1 MITIE
6 AMKQRLKSLRG
17 GYTLAELLIV
27 VAIIAIVCAIGI
39 GGILSQIKNLRQMK
53 LDRTAQTIYTAAQ
66 NRLTELYSSGDT
78 AYFDALLKRDAK
90 PSDWS
95 EGDTSY
101 KENNTL
107 TIIRSDK
114 NYTKDGIEL
123 SSEKSEAL
131 KRLIFPEGAISEELY
146 QNNWVVEFDAKQGYV
161 YSVFYADDSVKA
173 SVPTESFY
181 DEPDES
187 ALSYDLSK
195 IRSDKRSVRLK
206 ETDARVG
213 YFMGAFSVID
223 RADVDKPILSILVE
237 NNAKVITGSKVTKK
251 DIETGDELKLTF
263 RTILPNSAKK
273 SAKVDYLITVT
284 GKTSGSTYT
293 YTLNGLDVSKSSKSG
308 AEKSIILDKLI
319 TDETVSK
326 AAPDL
331 SFYQN
336 FCNNSAPDPA
346 QTKDSSTKWITYQS
360 RDGNMI
366 PGEDLEITFTVS
378 SSADSDLELKENTVS
393 ITVNSLFGNDTKV
406 DAENGGTASI
416 SCARHLQNLDSK
428 TSHLGE
434 SISGTKNSGTSP
446 LSLNFTAARQRADI
460 DFSDTDGYKTLYNGR
475 DFTPI
480 DNKALMSYDG
490 ACDGTEFAIRK
501 LTAGCRPGDIKTEEV
516 NAGLFG
522 TFYGEALKNIT
533 LTGLKANDDNGLNI
547 RNAGALAAELAGS
560 NEVTINNCKVYLQR
574 ADYTG
579 ANEHDEKYSFIK
591 ANDNAG
597 GLIGLAGVSVSV
609 KNSFAATTVESGLY
623 GSAVSQ
629 TDAEAEPA
637 DSYYG
642 KGSGGLIGWAKEN
655 VRISASYADCY
666 LTGAYI
672 GGLVGFIRDNS
683 NTGSEITG
691 SYSAGYALISD
702 QTARSAGLA
711 GNSVHAALS
720 MAASY
725 SAFDTGSN
733 TTSANTALYSTIC
746 TLAGGAEPEAVYY
759 LNTGAARKDIAKTAL
774 VSSAEL
780 KDNTE
785 TSPVAVM
792 NKQLSGLSSM
802 SGISFDN
809 EDASDRAT
817 EAYGLKDDGWR
828 TKIYEYPHILI
839 NGKPVMHYCD
849 WLDKDIKSGVL
860 VYFEKY
866 NNGSWGFY
874 GNGTDTLYSEA
885 KINEDKDNRHIVTDG
900 YAVLFSKTDYDALG
914 TDKDTAVFVNYNNG
928 KAAATLGSSC
938 AVEVSAAGLAKPT
951 DVWNQDSVFLL
962 LPEGISNYGI
972 NGETGDNAYSGYYQR
987 LTIDVSGSSASY
999 DFAPHFAKAVTA
1011 EVKSTDAI
1019 TKPKEDDDI
1028 YIRTPRQLY
1037 MMSLFYGTYQQ
1048 DTENCRFYQELD
1060 LDYSLYDWGGDS
1072 HAPYTNLSNSSAG
1085 NAANRTQTPIADGS
1099 SDEERFIATYEGFY
1113 HTITGFSILAAE
1125 DRHYV
1130 GLFGKVDGNAVLQ
1143 NIVVTA
1149 ELNDNK
1155 FTAKATDQVTGNG
1168 NDAYV
1173 GLLVGYVGADSR
1185 IYNCAAASYAL
1196 EGYAYGSS
1204 RIYAGGLCGYNLGAI
1219 SDCSAVIPSI
1229 KIHTNENAAGYVG
1242 SFAGYN
1248 SSTGEI
1254 TSCYG
1259 ISYIDASTTDTSNT
1273 YGLGGFAG
1281 TNNGHIESSYCAM
1294 AYTSSNI
1301 NTDNVSA
1308 FTQGIGQVDKCMYLN
1323 GGNYFY
1329 VDKVNLYNF
1338 EKDAYAAAAT
1348 DTQLKGM
1355 VDGGDTSYSLGT
1367 WLSSDFG
1374 QADESINHEITTAKS
1389 KVDKYPY
1396 PAVVSDGKQKVHYG
1410 EWFFE
1415 SGFANMGFI
1424 YWEHETG
1431 GSNNGYHFYII
1442 DADGA
1447 EHSTLCE
1454 AHDDGG
1460 VIKEYGYGYY
1470 YIKDGAEPTV
1480 TWEKVNASPNSET
1493 LDSYEAAYAADSKN
1507 GTEPAGN
1514 DNKKKVWEA
1523 VKSLKATF
1531 NGAYEFVLYR
1541 TTETGVNKSSGGKLE
1556 ASDYGMYLTD
1566 DSAYASCTLKTGA
1579 GSDEITRKYIF
1590 TPFFGKSMVLTGD
1603 YELKDN
1609 KDNKLADISLTDD
1622 DIKTGILGHN
1632 AGEKTD
1638 KNGAYISTDYATRLN
1653 GTSDNNKGF
1662 PFEIRSISQLQNLN
1676 WRWDKKNATSEVTEE
1691 DTKNTSSTT
1700 TVTDTTTKDV
1710 AANTKRD
1717 NTTNIGNSTHWKTV
1731 HVSDQVISTDTKTV
1745 TSGNTTITTTTEKVI
1760 VEHDEKQKVYVDSYD
1775 WYSHRY
1781 TKVYV
1786 DAHTETIE
1794 TRVTVTNSKRTDNNN
1809 YTYLKWYVDADG
1821 DGVKDDGDIIDIGT
1835 DHNYYWKQT
1844 HDLNTAEADSF
1855 TPIGGLYDA
1864 RETVKWSTSDP
1875 MTDIAAWPYVAYFNG
1890 DYNGGSYKVQNV
1902 RINSEAQTVGL
1913 FGVTSGASIRNIILY
1928 ANRANTTIATS
1939 NSDNTRNWYV
1949 LGSLIGLAGKGTIK
1963 NCAVA
1968 GFIIKD
1974 QRTKCGDGDAN
1985 VGGFV
1990 GLCAS
1995 DIENCS
2001 SVNDVII
2008 AVNHSNTL
2016 RVGGMAGI
2024 CPGTISNSYCG
2035 GSISSETINGATIY
2049 LAGMMGGEWFKA
2061 PGLGN
2066 LLGLTGCFENNSI
2079 SIEPQLINCYSYVK
2093 LPNVD
2098 SSKCIKAVKV
2108 LASVADLD
2116 MKYRAG
2122 DGSNFQAK
2130 TKTITIRN
2138 SYYYKPYTNDDT
2150 DVAPHQADNKSGNV
2164 DDVKYVDVS
2173 ESSIYDTS
2181 RNLKSGYNLGISYL
2195 QMQGKENLANG
2206 KSFLENLNA
2215 ISTQNPTS
2223 AGFVAV
2229 TTRENGSAAINGK
2242 YSFPGSDKELQGE
2255 NYPFPTIV
2263 TQTNPFYDTDM
2274 SSMGS
2279 YSESPTVHVHY
2290 GEWPKSNGL
2299 FIDKTS
2305 ESIDLITSKTGK
2317 TEINTRYY
2325 ADGEAVGM
2333 TAAPVLSFSN
2343 GNSSNI
2349 VSCSLTPKTDNGLT
2363 YYLLTVQALNEGYET
2378 ITLTYT
2384 ADGRTY
2390 SNTVDIGVTSEL
2402 SIEVTALKSANSET
2416 YVGVTTSYKLTA
2428 RDSAG
2433 NVLQLSA
2440 SNWAAEVDTESS
2452 KKVSVEQIS
2461 LENGNVI
2468 MKLKGIDAG
2477 TAYITVNTQNIYPGY
2492 GGTKPVGNRYRT
2504 LTVTVNPDPYESHT
2518 KVNAMIYVDGQR
2530 QDSEENNPVSVDFG
2544 SSVSSDSTAKSAL
2557 EYWTNQVNASD
2568 TASISL
2574 GRTFTGWITEDKET
2588 FNEATKLYSN
2598 VKVMATWDCLS
2609 VSFMDKA
2616 EGASDYTE
2624 LKKLSYHGS
2633 NFYTDNTLSVTA
2645 DAPQPYK
2652 RSGDESFS
2660 GYWTEKNGGK
2670 QIVGS
2675 DGTLVGSLDNT
2686 GNVTLYARF
2695 DVSSDELTALSEQ
2708 YSSDQKAAY
2717 DAVSEELTAI
2727 AAASLS
2733 TEAYTS
2739 LEETAAETTVAA
2751 DLSEESYASADNN
2764 ESTVTAVDSNG
2775 QRVDLNAPSNVIR
2788 YNAVDSETTGAADD
2802 YESY

>member
-6 AMKQRLKSLRG
+6 DMKQRLKSLRG

-101 KENNTL
+101 KENDTL

-114 NYTKDGIEL
+114 NYTKDGSEL

-181 DEPDES
+181 DEPDAS

-195 IRSDKRSVRLK
+195 IRSDKRSVRLN

-460 DFSDTDGYKTLYNGR
+460 DFSDTDGYKMLYNGR

-547 RNAGALAAELAGS
+547 RNAGAVAAELAGS

-642 KGSGGLIGWAKEN
+642 KGSGGLIGWAEEN

-691 SYSAGYALISD
+691 SYSAGYALISE

-914 TDKDTAVFVNYNNG
+914 TDKDTAVSVNYNNG

-1173 GLLVGYVGADSR
+1173 GLLAGYVGADSR

-1367 WLSSDFG
+1367 WLSNDFG

-1460 VIKEYGYGYY
+1460 IIKEYGYGYY

-1480 TWEKVNASPNSET
+1480 TWEKVNASPNSES

-1590 TPFFGKSMVLTGD
+1590 TPFFGKSMVLVGD

-1691 DTKNTSSTT
+1691 DTEETT
-1700 TVTDTTTKDV
+1700 TTTGPVVTNTETQTI
-1710 AANTKRD
+1710 AANTKKD
-1717 NTTNIGNSTHWKTV
+1717 NTKNITNRNWTNVNIDEN
-1731 HVSDQVISTDTKTV
+1731 VISTDTSTT
-1745 TSGNTTITTTTEKVI
+1745 TSGGITTSVITEKVI
-1760 VEHDEKQKVYVDSYD
+1760 LAHTERQKVDESSKPWWGTYYSRVYVDE
-1775 WYSHRY
+1775 HE
-1781 TKVYV
+1781 
-1786 DAHTETIE
+1786 ETIE
-1794 TRVTVTNSKRTDNNN
+1794 TRVTTKVTKTAGSNN
-1809 YTYLKWYVDADG
+1809 YTYLRWYANG
-1821 DGVKDDGDIIDIGT
+1821 DSTYGGEVTESQGY
-1835 DHNYYWKQT
+1835 NYYWKQT
-1844 HDLNTAEADSF
+1844 HDVNAYSKSF
-1855 TPIGGLYDA
+1855 TPIGGLWD
-1864 RETVKWSTSDP
+1864 TKTIVSGSWDDVDNVKA
-1875 MTDIAAWPYVAYFNG
+1875 IPYVAFFNG
-1890 DYNGGSYKVQNV
+1890 DYNGSSYKIQNV
-1902 RINSEAQTVGL
+1902 NISTESQTVGL
-1913 FGVTSGASIRNIILY
+1913 FGMTVCAALRNIILY
-1928 ANRANTTIATS
+1928 SSENNTIEAAAPG
-1939 NSDNTRNWYV
+1939 RNWYMQ
-1949 LGSLIGLAGKGTIK
+1949 GSLVGFAGKGTIE

-1968 GFIIKD
+1968 GYKVID
-1974 QRTKCGDGDAN
+1974 NRTVGGDGDAN
-1985 VGGFV
+1985 VGGFI
-1990 GLCAS
+1990 GFAS
-1995 DIENCS
+1995 TNITNCS
-2001 SVNDVII
+2001 VVNEIEI
-2008 AVNHSNTL
+2008 NATHTKGKNI
-2016 RVGGMAGI
+2016 RVGGLAGI
-2024 CPGTISNSYCG
+2024 CTGTIKNSYCG
-2035 GSISSETINGATIY
+2035 GSIKSGTTSGVTIY
-2049 LAGMMGGEWFKA
+2049 VAGIMGGEWFKGA
-2061 PGLGN
+2061 GLYN
-2066 LLGLTGCFENNSI
+2066 LTGIESFEKSAGKINPRL
-2079 SIEPQLINCYSYVK
+2079 ENCYSYVK
-2093 LPNVD
+2093 LPTAMTNNTFKNSD
-2098 SSKCIKAVKV
+2098 SNRIAYVKV
-2108 LASVADLD
+2108 LATTADLD
-2116 MKYRAG
+2116 DVALAVT
-2122 DGSNFQAK
+2122 D
-2130 TKTITIRN
+2130 TKSPAANPATIKIKN
-2138 SYYYKPYTNDDT
+2138 CYYYKAYAGTANVERH
-2150 DVAPHQADNKSGNV
+2150 VAKGST
-2164 DDVKYVDVS
+2164 YDVS
-2173 ESSIYDTS
+2173 YQD
-2181 RNLKSGYNLGISYL
+2181 
-2195 QMQGKENLANG
+2195 ANG
-2206 KSFLENLNA
+2206 NAIADGSAASVMGLSYEEMKTGLLNKLNA
-2215 ISTQNPTS
+2215 GNG
-2223 AGFVAV
+2223 GFSPV
-2229 TTRENGSAAINGK
+2229 TTTENGSAAINGK

-2609 VSFMDKA
+2609 VSFKDKA

-2645 DAPQPYK
+2645 DTPQPYK

-2686 GNVTLYARF
+2686 GNITLYARF

-2733 TEAYTS
+2733 TEAYIS
-2739 LEETAAETTVAA
+2739 LEETVAETTVAA
-2751 DLSEESYASADNN
+2751 DLSEEAYVSADNN